1 MSAILSILARLAP
14 YLIAAAV
21 GAAGAH
27 FLDANYYGAE
37 LSAAQRDLAKETS
50 AHVEDMK
57 AVNDTA
63 QRALQAAVAWKEK
76 YEHDVAALDAK
87 YTKERN
93 DAQIQMGALRA
104 AVADGSLRLRFA
116 VSSCTAAS
124 AGSGSGMPAPGAAPG
139 LDHGSAG
146 TAELD
151 GRDTNRLFDIARRG
165 DGEIIKLRAAQEY
178 IQKVCVVQS
187 K

>member
-1 MSAILSILARLAP
+1 MSAILSLIARLAP

-21 GAAGAH
+21 GAAGTH

-37 LSAAQRDLAKETS
+37 LSAAQRDLAKETA
-50 AHVEDMK
+50 AHAEDMK

-76 YEHDVAALDAK
+76 YEHDVAELDAK

-93 DAQIQMGALRA
+93 DAQVQMGALRA

-124 AGSGSGMPAPGAAPG
+124 AAGSGGVLAPGAAPG

-151 GRDTNRLFDIARRG
+151 GRATNQLLSITARG
-165 DGEIIKLRAAQEY
+165 DGEITKLRAAQEY
-178 IQKVCVVQS
+178 ITKVCVVQS

>member
-1 MSAILSILARLAP
+1 MTAILSILGRLAP

-27 FLDANYYGAE
+27 YLDANHYGAE
-37 LSAAQRDLAKETS
+37 LSAAQRDLAKETA
-50 AHVEDMK
+50 AHAEDLK

-76 YEHDVAALDAK
+76 YERDVAALDAK

-93 DAQIQMGALRA
+93 DAQVQMGALRA

-124 AGSGSGMPAPGAAPG
+124 AGSGSGVSATGAAAG

-151 GRDTNRLFDIARRG
+151 GRATNQLFSITGRG
-165 DGEIIKLRAAQEY
+165 DGEIMKLRAAQEY
-178 IQKVCVVQS
+178 ITKVCVVQP